1 MEWDEHHLVVT
12 DPQAEGFERLH
23 RSRLSP
29 STANAQHGCQARW
42 AVEQVMRGEPD
53 PFSAPDLGSAGHAV
67 LEDLYG
73 RPVGQRTRRDAM
85 GLLQDIHERHPE
97 LASPNDPIDLALWRD
112 QVAIGFAGVWDIEDP
127 DQVLVSTREQH
138 LDMVEISGIPFNG
151 FIDRV
156 DLVNVDGQA
165 GFAIRDWKLGRS
177 KPKSDY
183 SLKKFGDDHGEQI
196 RLYALAKQSLDG
208 VLPLEGSLLYGA
220 HGVKRDVDLGKRA
233 LNKTRSRF
241 EQAHELLAE
250 SSQTGR
256 YATKKSGLCAYC
268 PLATVCPTGNA
279 EKPVVPKTEDYHVGE
294 ALNIT
299 AAPLAVAVPAE
310 LADVPPPGDEH
321 APLAEDTPLPP
332 DPEQADPV
340 SEPVAD
346 TPPLTTEPPPD
357 DDPPYD
363 PSGGW
368 QNPASATPRGH
379 KEDNQSRT
387 PAKDEDMT
395 ELKPWEESNY
405 DGSLNPNSYAATA
418 AFGTTALAVEVTHK
432 HGALISRSGVIGLAQ
447 TFAKIVAEQQMRLGG
462 STGMQDGLHTR
473 LRGVLRTALDV
484 TPPPFG
490 QDLAAWDQWYASI
503 NARVAFIADTSFALW
518 NGRSALPEKPYSALA
533 GAASAPAA

>member
-1 MEWDEHHLVVT
+1 MAPNGDAGPGLPESLAAKAAALGQHLEWDNDHLVVT
-12 DPQAEGFERLH
+12 NPQAEGFERLH

-85 GLLQDIHERHPE
+85 ELLQDVHERHPE

-112 QVAIGFAGVWDIEDP
+112 QVAIGFAGVWDIENP
-127 DQVLVSTREQH
+127 DEVLVSTREQH

-156 DLVNVDGQA
+156 DLVNVEGQA

-183 SLKKFGDDHGEQI
+183 QLKKYGDDHGEQI
-196 RLYALAKQSLDG
+196 RLYALAKEALDG

-233 LNKTRSRF
+233 LNKTRARF
-241 EQAHELLAE
+241 EQAHELLTE

-279 EKPVVPKTEDYHVGE
+279 EKPVKPKTEDYHVGE
-294 ALNIT
+294 ALKIADPVPT
-299 AAPLAVAVPAE
+299 VAVPDE
-310 LADVPPPGDEH
+310 LADVPPPGDEY
-321 APLAEDTPLPP
+321 APPTEDVP
-332 DPEQADPV
+332 
-340 SEPVAD
+340 
-346 TPPLTTEPPPD
+346 PPPD
-357 DDPPYD
+357 EPPYE
-363 PSGGW
+363 PPQGW
-368 QNPASATPRGH
+368 QTPEPATPSSQQVPESNR
-379 KEDNQSRT
+379 EEEVPEMS
-387 PAKDEDMT
+387 
-395 ELKPWEESNY
+395 ELKPWEETTY
-405 DGSLNPNSYAATA
+405 DGDLNPNSYAATA
-418 AFGTTALAVEVTHK
+418 AFGLAAMAVDTLHK
-432 HGALISRSGVIGLAQ
+432 HEVRLTKSNVPALAQ
-447 TFAKIVAEQQMRLGG
+447 TFANAVAEVQTRISG
-462 STGMQDGLHTR
+462 SSGMQEGLNTR
-473 LRGVLRTALDV
+473 LRGALHTSV
-484 TPPPFG
+484 ETLPPPFG
-490 QDLAAWDQWYASI
+490 GDQDAWNAWYASTVRRI
-503 NARVAFIADTSFALW
+503 GAIADAAYNLW
-518 NGRSALPEKPYSALA
+518 AARTARPAAPYNALA
-533 GAASAPAA
+533 VDGQSAVA